1 MRASTLPYQYGVPEA
16 NSQDVQCYVML
27 EPHHISEF
35 KPRLP
40 GLRLSPPTFDDPD
53 ISESPL
59 SSRRVPTRWAACPR
73 ALKSLRKAAVA
84 VAMRDQIGTLDHQQV
99 VALIDGT
106 GPFASNVHSADSHD
120 GRDDGVDFLG
130 RSLFIRLFIAGR
142 FDAHQVAIG
151 LPPC

>member
-1 MRASTLPYQYGVPEA
+1 MRASTLPYQCGVPEA

-40 GLRLSPPTFDDPD
+40 VAVVEP
-53 ISESPL
+53 
-59 SSRRVPTRWAACPR
+59 SRTN
-73 ALKSLRKAAVA
+73 RKAAVA

-99 VALIDGT
+99 VALKDGT
-106 GPFASNVHSADSHD
+106 GPFASNVHSAVAATMASTFS
-120 GRDDGVDFLG
+120 VD
-130 RSLFIRLFIAGR
+130 RSLSGFSLPAGSLR
-142 FDAHQVAIG
+142 TLTFDAHQVAIG